1 VENIK
6 SLNPDLDYDD
16 VVSPRREI
24 VVPTSPYHV
33 SLSFDKLRTFY
44 EKGDI
49 VVLRGETDLSEKT
62 LERLRILGDRSLDE
76 FAKFVELQ
84 ARTEEQHG
92 HFRKLLEE
100 QRANLFPKAT
110 SPENLTYTELLADLG
125 TRGLDF
131 LAITT
136 HLTVR
141 LKDAVSEGEI
151 PLGTLEDDLAAFELR
166 TITLDELGDHL
177 QDLDER
183 WEYLNSSPLRPVR
196 GL

>member
-1 VENIK
+1 
-6 SLNPDLDYDD
+6 
-16 VVSPRREI
+16 
-24 VVPTSPYHV
+24 
-33 SLSFDKLRTFY
+33 
-44 EKGDI
+44 
-49 VVLRGETDLSEKT
+49 
-62 LERLRILGDRSLDE
+62 
-76 FAKFVELQ
+76 
-84 ARTEEQHG
+84 
-92 HFRKLLEE
+92 LLEE
-100 QRANLFPKAT
+100 QRGSLFPEAE
-110 SPENLTYTELLADLG
+110 SPEDLSYAELLTDLG
-125 TRGLDF
+125 NRGLDF

-141 LKDAVSEGEI
+141 LRDAVSEGEI

>member
-1 VENIK
+1 MQPFPGVT
-6 SLNPDLDYDD
+6 S
-16 VVSPRREI
+16 
-24 VVPTSPYHV
+24 VPGSHV
-33 SLSFDKLRTFY
+33 CF
-44 EKGDI
+44 
-49 VVLRGETDLSEKT
+49 
-62 LERLRILGDRSLDE
+62 LES
-76 FAKFVELQ
+76 
-84 ARTEEQHG
+84 
-92 HFRKLLEE
+92 
-100 QRANLFPKAT
+100 NLFPKAT

-177 QDLDER
+177 EDLDER